1 MIYVDVRY
9 AAVLQFRLL
18 FGLFHAGFSSGFP
31 EEQLLDNERFS
42 SGFRGGVKGG
52 LYRPLYTNGE
62 EYRIT
67 GDSLKLQVLYHRANW
82 NNNNNKSVIFFFFRP
97 SSTLAIHQGQPR
109 YDNTKNTAE
118 KMKAKGNLSHLK
130 FF

>member
-42 SGFRGGVKGG
+42 SGFRRGGG
-52 LYRPLYTNGE
+52 LYRPLYTGGE
-62 EYRIT
+62 
-67 GDSLKLQVLYHRANW
+67 
-82 NNNNNKSVIFFFFRP
+82 
-97 SSTLAIHQGQPR
+97 
-109 YDNTKNTAE
+109 
-118 KMKAKGNLSHLK
+118 
-130 FF
+130 